1 MMWNC
6 LALNIPARWFSLPIM
21 LSAALSAQ
29 TPLDTLA
36 RNYHDHPSPAT
47 RAAVLA
53 YSNAHSKDLNGAMA
67 LLVLG
72 SGEMDGK
79 QFPDAQKHLS
89 AAEKRLPKL
98 ADYPAYLKAAADF
111 ELKNYAQVEKD
122 LKPVW
127 DNTPTSPLVVK
138 AVLLEANAYLASGD
152 PKKAIHLLEERGSE
166 AAPEKVTLLLAKAYE
181 ASGDTAAASAQYVKL
196 YTEYPLTKEAEEA
209 HAPLTPQARLT
220 RCAKLIDGKDYARAR
235 RELEPLVAELT
246 GPDRDTARLLI
257 GVTYYQ
263 ERDRL
268 QAFNYLKSLDLAPGE
283 TAAQRLFYLAE
294 SARRLDHIDEM
305 DAAIAQLG
313 QSYAASK
320 WRLQALVGAG
330 NYYVTKNQPDLY
342 EPLFRAC
349 YESFPSDPLSSN
361 CRWRV
366 AWGEY
371 LKDRT
376 KPELFAAHLKQ
387 YPSSEHASAALY
399 FLGRIAE
406 SKGDYAAART
416 YYEKS
421 RRDYPNEYYGVLSRD
436 RLSESAVAHAQA
448 SPQADAFLAGIAFQK
463 NGSPE
468 MRPSPLTLSRIE
480 RGRLLESGGLDDLA
494 DSELRYG
501 ARHDG
506 QPQLLAVEMARQA
519 TARNEPD
526 QAIRLIKHY
535 APGYMTLP
543 LDASTDALWRYAF
556 PLPFW
561 KSLALFAGQRGL
573 DPYLLAGLI
582 RQESEFNPKV
592 VSYANAYGLTQ
603 VLPSTGREI
612 SRRLKIR
619 PFRASMLFTPDVNLN
634 IGTYYLR
641 NVLDSLQGK
650 YEAALASYN
659 AGKSRVVKW
668 MGWND
673 FREPAEF
680 VESIPFTQTRD
691 YVQSVMRNA
700 DVYRRLYG
708 GNQVALASTEYG
720 IGTKDAST
728 AVGGLPAKGAVSK
741 REDR

>member
-6 LALNIPARWFSLPIM
+6 LAQNIPARWFSLLLM
-21 LSAALSAQ
+21 SAAALSAQ
-29 TPLDTLA
+29 SSLDTLA

-47 RAAVLA
+47 RASVLA
-53 YSNAHSKDLNGAMA
+53 YSNAHPKDLNGALA

-79 QFPDAQKHLS
+79 QFSDALKHLS
-89 AAEKRLPKL
+89 AAEKRLAKL
-98 ADYPAYLKAAADF
+98 PDYPAYLKAAADF
-111 ELKNYAQVEKD
+111 ELKDYTQVEKD

-138 AVLLEANAYLASGD
+138 AVLLEANSYLENGD

-181 ASGDTAAASAQYVKL
+181 SSGDTAAASAQYVKL

-209 HAPLTPQARLT
+209 HPALTPQARLT

-235 RELEPLVAELT
+235 SELEPLAAELT

-257 GVTYYQ
+257 GVTYFQ
-263 ERDRL
+263 ERDRQ
-268 QAFNYLKSLDLAPGE
+268 QAFNYLKSLDLEPGE
-283 TAAQRLFYLAE
+283 TAAQRLFYLSE
-294 SARRLDHIDEM
+294 SARRLDRVDEM
-305 DAAIAQLG
+305 DAAVAQLG
-313 QSYAASK
+313 QSYPASK
-320 WRLQALVGAG
+320 WRLQALVAAG
-330 NYYVTKNQPDLY
+330 NYFVTKNQPDLY

-349 YESFPSDPLSSN
+349 YESFPSDPQASN

-376 KPELFAAHLKQ
+376 KPDLFEAHLKQ
-387 YPSSEHASAALY
+387 YPASEHASAALY

-406 SKGDYAAART
+406 SKGDYSAART

-436 RLSESAVAHAQA
+436 RLGGSALASAQT
-448 SPQADAFLAGIAFQK
+448 SPRTETFLAGIAFQK

-468 MRPSPLTLSRIE
+468 MRSSPLTLSRIE
-480 RGRLLESGGLDDLA
+480 RGRLLASAGLDDLA

-535 APGYMTLP
+535 APGYLTLP
-543 LDASTDALWRYAF
+543 LDASTEALWRYAF

-582 RQESEFNPKV
+582 RQESEFNPNV

-603 VLPSTGREI
+603 VMPSTGREI
-612 SRRLKIR
+612 SRRLNIR
-619 PFRASMLFTPDVNLN
+619 PFRTSMLFTPEVNLN

-691 YVQSVMRNA
+691 YVQSVLRNA

-728 AVGGLPAKGAVSK
+728 TGSGLPPKSAVSK